1 MLNNSDR
8 QICVVIPVYNAKKY
22 LYEAVSSVLNQKYK
36 KIEIILIDDGSC
48 DGSSEICD
56 NLAQRSER
64 IFVIHQKNSGV
75 SAARNAGIDYVLNK
89 YDNNL
94 KKTYVAFLDAD
105 DAWIDNF
112 FTEDFMLN
120 LPDVHLVCFQTL
132 ICNGKLSRCYIANRV
147 EDGIYTGENK
157 TAQTR
162 RCQFIA
168 CLYEVHL
175 LKEYTLRF
183 TEGLNYTEDTQ
194 FFRKCICSAEKIAVF
209 NRPFYLYRNNSAS
222 AVHTRA
228 FGIQYFEPIFETYL
242 KSDSNGAEFVSWYL
256 IDMIQEHFQHFGT
269 IIALKRWLNNHN
281 EYVLFAKQYGGTRAN
296 DVLSALDRS
305 PKKYAFKHYIIGAF
319 YGCLK
324 RIICLPGI
332 SSVAECVKYPISLSR
347 SKMV

>member
-209 NRPFYLYRNNSAS
+209 NRPFYLYRNDSAS

-228 FGIQYFEPIFETYL
+228 FGIQYFEPIFET
-242 KSDSNGAEFVSWYL
+242 YL

>member
-132 ICNGKLSRCYIANRV
+132 MCNARLSRCYITNRV

-168 CLYEVHL
+168 CL
-175 LKEYTLRF
+175 
-183 TEGLNYTEDTQ
+183 
-194 FFRKCICSAEKIAVF
+194 AEKIAVF

-228 FGIQYFEPIFETYL
+228 FGIQYFESIFETYL